1 MNIKEIRGTRNEERG
16 ARCQVRGYEV
26 RGARILSLLGMLV
39 VVALLA
45 SCGSGDDVVVGLR
58 QSIDSTSIVI
68 GQQAHM
74 TLEVTANS
82 ADKVTMPV
90 FKAGQNVV
98 DGVEIVTVDVDT
110 VKVGSEKVRTV
121 TTLTLTSFDE
131 KKYTIP
137 PYSVTING
145 KKHDGQQLGLEV
157 FTVEVDT
164 ANVEKS
170 FPAKDIQHLPF
181 SWKEWNR
188 VVWLSVLVVVLILL
202 GIYLYTRLKQNKPI
216 VRTIRIVKHTPPHQ
230 KALEEIENIKAS
242 QLQQSEDQK
251 EYYTK
256 LTDVIRQYIKERFG
270 FQAMEMTSTEI
281 IARLNEADNGEMI
294 NELRQLFSTADLVK
308 FAKYSTIENE
318 NDRNLLNAVTFIDK
332 TKLEEQPTEERIES
346 QLSEEDIRNNKDR
359 NVIKATLALLAVTV
373 LGILVYVGWY
383 ASTLIE

>member
-1 MNIKEIRGTRNEERG
+1 MNIKDIRGTRNEERG
-16 ARCQVRGYEV
+16 AR
-26 RGARILSLLGMLV
+26 ILSLLGILV

-45 SCGSGDDVVVGLR
+45 SCGGGDDVAVGLK

-90 FKAGQNVV
+90 FKVGQNVV

-131 KKYTIP
+131 KKYTLP

-145 KKHDGQQLGLEV
+145 KKHSGQQLGLEV
-157 FTVEVDT
+157 MTVEVDT

-170 FPAKDIQHLPF
+170 YPAKDIQHLPF
-181 SWKEWNR
+181 SWKEWSR

-256 LTDVIRQYIKERFG
+256 LTEVIRQYIKERFG

-281 IARLNEADNGEMI
+281 IARLQEADNGEMI

-332 TKLEEQPTEERIES
+332 TKLEELPTEERIES

-359 NVIKATLALLAVTV
+359 NVIKATLALLAVTI

>member
-1 MNIKEIRGTRNEERG
+1 MNIKEKRDTKVRKYMVAKVRI
-16 ARCQVRGYEV
+16 ARYAFLFAV
-26 RGARILSLLGMLV
+26 LGLV
-39 VVALLA
+39 LCFSA
-45 SCGSGDDVVVGLR
+45 CGGGDDVAIGVR

-90 FKAGQNVV
+90 FKTGQNVV
-98 DGVEIVTVDVDT
+98 DGVEIVSVDVDT
-110 VKVGSEKVRTV
+110 VEVGSDKVKTV

-188 VVWLSVLVVVLILL
+188 VVWLSVLVIVLLVL